1 MSEYIKAY
9 EYESNVNPILN
20 QVPILK
26 KNVNECSLGINF
38 IDNGNVYNV
47 DYKATSPNLLASF
60 IVLDE
65 NKKEYD
71 SKPQEND
78 NEPHTIKYIVLDKE
92 YIEPHIIRFNRRYTR
107 ATCDY
112 EKEINASSHLF
123 YVLNGKCRFTLSE
136 EVYVRG
142 EEYGELYTEI
152 ENTEFIVE
160 SGEIFICPA
169 FERLK
174 IANML
179 ENEKTEIYYV
189 NDSPLLNYMGAEAE
203 KPIFKPSVYDKK
215 FIQENLQ
222 NLSDPN
228 NNRKGILLS
237 NLDTEKIGVNTITP
251 TLWCLYNELPPN
263 TVQRPHKHN
272 SVALDL
278 CVSCSDSE
286 NVYTLVGDELDENG
300 NIINPTKVNWK
311 QGEMF
316 ITPPGLW
323 HTHNNVGNTFAHIL
337 PIQDAGLLLYQRI
350 LGIVLKGAMLIGI

>member
-1 MSEYIKAY
+1 MEYIKAY
-9 EYESNVNPILN
+9 EYESNVNPTLN
-20 QVPILK
+20 QVPIIT
-26 KNVNECSLGINF
+26 KNVKDCIRGINF
-38 IDNGNVYNV
+38 IDNGSLYNV

-65 NKKEYD
+65 NKGCD
-71 SKPQEND
+71 SEKP
-78 NEPHTIKYIVLDKE
+78 IM
-92 YIEPHIIRFNRRYTR
+92 RFKRS
-107 ATCDY
+107 CISE

-123 YVLNGKCRFTLSE
+123 CLLNGKCSFTIQE
-136 EVYVRG
+136 EVYVKG
-142 EEYGELYTEI
+142 EEYGEMYVEI
-152 ENTEFIVE
+152 KDTEFIVE

-169 FERLK
+169 FQGLK
-174 IANML
+174 ICNML

-189 NDSPLLNYMGAEAE
+189 NDSPLLNYLGAYAE
-203 KPIFKPSVYDKK
+203 KQIFKPCIYDNK

-222 NLSDPN
+222 KLSNPK

-251 TLWCLYNELPPN
+251 ILWSLYNELPPN
-263 TVQRPHKHN
+263 TKQRPHKHN

-278 CVSCSDSE
+278 CISCTDSE

-300 NIINPTKVNWK
+300 NIVNPKKVNWK
-311 QGEMF
+311 KGEMF

-323 HTHNNVGNTFAHIL
+323 HSHHNDGDTYAYIL

-350 LGIVLKGAMLIGI
+350 LGIVLN